1 MILAYEPPHN
11 PQLQPQ
17 ANLGCG
23 ALLDSASHRLMM
35 CAAHNDDL
43 RVVRALGIVDPAD
56 RMGA

>member
-11 PQLQPQ
+11 LQLQPQ

-35 CAAHNDDL
+35 CAARNDDL